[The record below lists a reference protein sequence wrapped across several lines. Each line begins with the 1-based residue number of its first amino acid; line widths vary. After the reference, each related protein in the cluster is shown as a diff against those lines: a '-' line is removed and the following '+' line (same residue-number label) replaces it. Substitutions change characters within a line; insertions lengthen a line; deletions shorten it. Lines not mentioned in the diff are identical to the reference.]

1 MAVLQFQPRLRS
13 RPQKPPCL
21 RACFLPVGNR
31 RLAPELRSAIGDMVE
46 VQFVR
51 WAVEGERFAG
61 QALYSVAGH
70 DFLRDWLIP
79 EQDLGFVP

>member
-1 MAVLQFQPRLRS
+1 MAVLQFQPRLQS
-13 RPQKPPCL
+13 RRPKPAGL
-21 RACFLPVGNR
+21 RACFLPLGNR
-31 RLAPELRSAIGDMVE
+31 RLAPELRSAIGEIFE

-51 WAVEGERFAG
+51 LAVEGERFAG
-61 QALYSVAGH
+61 QALYSVTGH

>member
-1 MAVLQFQPRLRS
+1 VPVLQFQPRFQP
-13 RPQKPPCL
+13 RPLKPRFL
-21 RACFLPVGNR
+21 RACFLPLGKR
-31 RLAPELRSAIGDMVE
+31 RLAPELRSAIGDMIE

-51 WAVEGERFAG
+51 LADEGERFEG
-61 QALYSVAGH
+61 QALYCVLGH

>member
-1 MAVLQFQPRLRS
+1 MF
-13 RPQKPPCL
+13 
-21 RACFLPVGNR
+21 
-31 RLAPELRSAIGDMVE
+31 E

-51 WAVEGERFAG
+51 LAVEGERFAG
-61 QALYSVAGH
+61 QALYSVTGH

>member
-21 RACFLPVGNR
+21 RACFLPLSSR
-31 RLAPELRSAIGDMVE
+31 RLAPELRSAIGDMIE

-51 WAVEGERFAG
+51 LAGEGERFEG
-61 QALYSVAGH
+61 QALYCVVGH

>member
-1 MAVLQFQPRLRS
+1 M
-13 RPQKPPCL
+13 
-21 RACFLPVGNR
+21 
-31 RLAPELRSAIGDMVE
+31 IE
-46 VQFVR
+46 VKFVR
-51 WAVEGERFAG
+51 LAVEGERFAG

>member
-1 MAVLQFQPRLRS
+1 
-13 RPQKPPCL
+13 
-21 RACFLPVGNR
+21 VGNR
-31 RLAPELRSAIGDMVE
+31 RLAPELRSAIGDMIE

-51 WAVEGERFAG
+51 LAGEGERFAG

>member
-1 MAVLQFQPRLRS
+1 M
-13 RPQKPPCL
+13 
-21 RACFLPVGNR
+21 
-31 RLAPELRSAIGDMVE
+31 IE

-51 WAVEGERFAG
+51 LAGEGERFAG
-61 QALYSVAGH
+61 QALYSAPGH

>member
-1 MAVLQFQPRLRS
+1 
-13 RPQKPPCL
+13 
-21 RACFLPVGNR
+21 
-31 RLAPELRSAIGDMVE
+31 MVD
-46 VQFVR
+46 VKFVR

>member
-1 MAVLQFQPRLRS
+1 VLQFRPRFQPRRANPS
-13 RPQKPPCL
+13 FQ
-21 RACFLPVGNR
+21 RACFLPLGNR
-31 RLAPELRSAIGDMVE
+31 RLAPELRSAIGDMIE

-51 WAVEGERFAG
+51 LAVEGERFEG
-61 QALYSVAGH
+61 QALYCVVGH

>member
-21 RACFLPVGNR
+21 RACFLPLGSK

-51 WAVEGERFAG
+51 LAVEGERFAG
-61 QALYSVAGH
+61 QALYSVVGH
-70 DFLRDWLIP
+70 EFLRDWLIP